1 MVTIDGNE
9 AAAHGDPVASVDLP
23 WDVHPVMAATVDH
36 WRRRES
42 YIDTLS
48 REGYIELVEAVRSGI
63 QDLQSERYIDPGSIP
78 EQVILHILPFT
89 QGTLY
94 VGNAESLA
102 PEDITF
108 VSDLAAAFSVAYA
121 RYLDFQA
128 LEAQNRQLEEA
139 LAQLGAAQQQLIL
152 QEKMASLG
160 NLVAGVAH
168 EINTPLGTIHSSQD
182 TLQRAIERLR
192 ERLDDVNPGATDD
205 ARIVAVFRVLGDSS
219 GAIATGVERVSEI
232 VRGLRNFVR
241 LDEAEQQLADLR
253 EGMDSCLTLL
263 RGQMPEG
270 IDVIRDYAEV
280 APLHCAPGRLNQAFT
295 VLLTNAVQVLP
306 DGGEIVV
313 RVFDQDHE
321 ICVQVTDNGP
331 GISPERL
338 ETIFDVGFRAT
349 DERVKMSY
357 GLPTA
362 YAIVHEHDG
371 HIDIDSSVGEGH
383 HRHRALASEVTLLDD
398 AVIAALLPSPQQ
410 PPAE

>member
-1 MVTIDGNE
+1 MEAPAPMPATAFRTVPSQVNFPALEEDILALWAESGTFEKSVSQRPAENPFIFYDG
-9 AAAHGDPVASVDLP
+9 PPFASGLP
-23 WDVHPVMAATVDH
+23 HYGH
-36 WRRRES
+36 
-42 YIDTLS
+42 L
-48 REGYIELVEAVRSGI
+48 
-63 QDLQSERYIDPGSIP
+63 LQSIIKDVVPRYWTMRG
-78 EQVILHILPFT
+78 
-89 QGTLY
+89 
-94 VGNAESLA
+94 
-102 PEDITF
+102 
-108 VSDLAAAFSVAYA
+108 
-121 RYLDFQA
+121 R
-128 LEAQNRQLEEA
+128 R
-139 LAQLGAAQQQLIL
+139 
-152 QEKMASLG
+152 
-160 NLVAGVAH
+160 
-168 EINTPLGTIHSSQD
+168 
-182 TLQRAIERLR
+182 
-192 ERLDDVNPGATDD
+192 
-205 ARIVAVFRVLGDSS
+205 
-219 GAIATGVERVSEI
+219 VER
-232 VRGLRNFVR
+232 RFGWDCHGLPVEN
-241 LDEAEQQLADLR
+241 EAEQQLADLR

-371 HIDIDSSVGEGH
+371 HIDIDSSVGEGTT
-383 HRHRALASEVTLLDD
+383 VT
-398 AVIAALLPSPQQ
+398 VHLPRR
-410 PPAE
+410 